1 VGDARGD
8 AARAVHER
16 LDWSPWEDGAWWF
29 VAPFL
34 ISQLG
39 HGIITTVSVPSRMLR
54 EHYAIMLG
62 WIVASSAVADRGGG
76 PRPQRSVAQDARS
89 IFPASRCK
97 LGRLAR
103 RVAAAKPVVAVPN
116 GGGDSTSTV
125 RARMGCNR
133 SRALASRL
141 PLTGCFEL
149 LITERRSASED
160 LRGVDVR
167 LDPGSPGLL
176 AQQLVS
182 LRKVVALLDQHPD
195 GAVQHR

>member
-1 VGDARGD
+1 
-8 AARAVHER
+8 
-16 LDWSPWEDGAWWF
+16 
-29 VAPFL
+29 
-34 ISQLG
+34 
-39 HGIITTVSVPSRMLR
+39 MLR
-54 EHYAIMLG
+54 EHYASCSAG
-62 WIVASSAVADRGGG
+62 SSRRPLWLIGAVGRG
-76 PRPQRSVAQDARS
+76 RSDLLRRTLVR

-116 GGGDSTSTV
+116 GRGDSTSTV
-125 RARMGCNR
+125 LARKGCNR

>member
-76 PRPQRSVAQDARS
+76 PRPQRSTS
-89 IFPASRCK
+89 
-97 LGRLAR
+97 LA
-103 RVAAAKPVVAVPN
+103 
-116 GGGDSTSTV
+116 
-125 RARMGCNR
+125 
-133 SRALASRL
+133 
-141 PLTGCFEL
+141 
-149 LITERRSASED
+149 
-160 LRGVDVR
+160 
-167 LDPGSPGLL
+167 PGSPTPCPVGFCIAGTSPLM
-176 AQQLVS
+176 QTT
-182 LRKVVALLDQHPD
+182 
-195 GAVQHR
+195 

>member
-39 HGIITTVSVPSRMLR
+39 HGIITAVSVPSRMLR

-89 IFPASRCK
+89 NLSGVSVQARASRPA
-97 LGRLAR
+97 GGVGEAR
-103 RVAAAKPVVAVPN
+103 R
-116 GGGDSTSTV
+116 
-125 RARMGCNR
+125 
-133 SRALASRL
+133 
-141 PLTGCFEL
+141 
-149 LITERRSASED
+149 
-160 LRGVDVR
+160 RG
-167 LDPGSPGLL
+167 
-176 AQQLVS
+176 AQ
-182 LRKVVALLDQHPD
+182 
-195 GAVQHR
+195 